1 MRRRLLAAMVATTL
15 AALLIPLVAGPASA
29 HEEKTVGKY
38 HFVVGFGD
46 EPAYAGEKNSV
57 QLILADANDKPVTD
71 LTDTLKVEV
80 TTGTAEPLQLAME
93 PNFEVGEFGTPGD
106 YRAFFIPTAPGSYS
120 FHFTGTIKG
129 QKIDQ
134 TFTSGPQTF
143 SDIDDP
149 AQVQYPVKQPTGGQ
163 LATRVDPRDRQDQR
177 RPDRRARPGQRRCGL
192 GPHAGH
198 HRPDRGHPRSGGRRY
213 RPGQGPPVPRPG
225 CAGRRPR
232 GHDGA
237 TGPVTV
243 AKDDICDAG
252 GAVGL
257 ALMAEAPTASPSG
270 QGNRPRS
277 ASSASRASSQAA

>member
-1 MRRRLLAAMVATTL
+1 MKRRILAALVAATL
-15 AALLIPLVAGPASA
+15 AGLLIPLLASPASA

-57 QLILADANDKPVTD
+57 QLILADVKDKPVTD
-71 LTDTLKVEV
+71 LGNTLKVEV
-80 TTGTAEPLQLAME
+80 TTGGAEALQLAME

-134 TFTSGPQTF
+134 TFKSGPQTF

-163 LATRVDPRDRQDQR
+163 LATRADRETARVDAALAAERDQAKSDAAS
-177 RPDRRARPGQRRCGL
+177 ARTLAIIGL
-192 GPHAGH
+192 IVGALSLIAAIVALA
-198 HRPDRGHPRSGGRRY
+198 RGRRS
-213 RPGQGPPVPRPG
+213 PVAP
-225 CAGRRPR
+225 A
-232 GHDGA
+232 
-237 TGPVTV
+237 
-243 AKDDICDAG
+243 
-252 GAVGL
+252 
-257 ALMAEAPTASPSG
+257 APTSDSESTSA
-270 QGNRPRS
+270 QRS
-277 ASSASRASSQAA
+277 